1 MNTRPDSAH
10 DRDADERNA
19 LISALAD
26 GDSAALDRGCELWR
40 TDADARTTWHA
51 YHLIGDVMR
60 SDDLAAGPARDQ
72 AFLAALRTRLADE
85 PVLLAPAPVAP
96 VVAPRRRQRWLL
108 PAAAA
113 AGFVAVAGVTV
124 VARMSADG
132 GGGTL
137 VATERPVAGP
147 IQAVST
153 QAPAPRTRALVYEGR
168 FIRDAQ
174 LDAYLEAHR
183 QAYGGRA
190 ATVPGGMPAYADAA
204 APASSMQ
211 VAR

>member
-1 MNTRPDSAH
+1 MNTRPESAH
-10 DRDADERNA
+10 DREADERNA

-26 GDSAALDRGCELWR
+26 GDAAALDRGCELWR
-40 TDADARTTWHA
+40 SDADARATWHA

-60 SDDLAAGPARDQ
+60 SDDLAVRPARDQ
-72 AFLAALRTRLADE
+72 DFLASLRTRLADE

-96 VVAPRRRQRWLL
+96 AATPRRRQRWLL

-132 GGGTL
+132 AGGTL
-137 VATERPVAGP
+137 VATERPAAGP
-147 IQAVST
+147 IRAVAT
-153 QAPAPRTRALVYEGR
+153 QAEPRTRSLVYEGR

-190 ATVPGGMPAYADAA
+190 ATVPGGMPAYAEAV
-204 APASSMQ
+204 APASAVQ